1 MKKYFME
8 PFDLRKPFPKDPIPV
23 PTNKNNNDKNKNN
36 LLETDKNNNNVRR
49 SITSLYR

>member
-23 PTNKNNNDKNKNN
+23 PTTSKNDKNKNN
-36 LLETDKNNNNVRR
+36 LLETDKNNNVRR